1 MKIRRLAPDELKIG
15 VAAIQDIKRAKTTTR
30 AVARFLKRPD
40 QYFIVAIEDDQPIGF
55 ALAYELQRIDR
66 SQPMLFLY
74 EIEVVESHQRQGV
87 AAAMVEL
94 LKEIC
99 CEKNAFK
106 MFVIA
111 SASNTAALRLYNS
124 TFGDTRQTEDGVVY
138 TIQTNA

>member
-1 MKIRRLAPDELKIG
+1 MKIRRLAPDDLKIG

-74 EIEVVESHQRQGV
+74 EIEVVESHQRQV
-87 AAAMVEL
+87 
-94 LKEIC
+94 
-99 CEKNAFK
+99 
-106 MFVIA
+106 
-111 SASNTAALRLYNS
+111 SRLRWS
-124 TFGDTRQTEDGVVY
+124 SC
-138 TIQTNA
+138 